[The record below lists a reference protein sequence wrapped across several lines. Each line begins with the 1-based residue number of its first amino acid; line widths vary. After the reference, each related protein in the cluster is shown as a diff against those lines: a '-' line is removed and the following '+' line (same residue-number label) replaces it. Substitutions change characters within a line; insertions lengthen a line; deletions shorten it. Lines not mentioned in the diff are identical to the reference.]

1 MAQLVVL
8 YKTPANPAAFDK
20 YYSETHVPLAKKM
33 PGLKRYEISQGT
45 VASPAG
51 ESGIHLVAIL
61 TFDSLAAIQS
71 GVGSPE
77 GQAAVDDLKNFAGAG
92 ADVLMFDS
100 RIL

>member
-8 YKTPANPAAFDK
+8 YKTPKDPAACDK
-20 YYSETHVPLAKKM
+20 YYVDTHALLAKKM
-33 PGLKRYEISQGT
+33 PGLKRYEISQGP

-51 ESGIHLVAIL
+51 ESSVHLVAIL
-61 TFDSLAAIQS
+61 TFDTMAAIQS

-77 GQAAVDDLKNFAGAG
+77 GQAAVTDLQNFASGS

-100 RIL
+100 RVL